1 MKRVLIIS
9 ISQCMIAFA
18 IMFCLKWMYYKDDK
32 LRKRKQVY
40 ISYFYYAGGVIV
52 VIGAIIFGV
61 MMMLFPGTEG
71 ENPIYF
77 RLLVLFDITA
87 VIDGILIL
95 NWQINWKIIY
105 DEKGFTYRSKWR
117 KCYTFSYNDPLEIRR
132 TRGFVYLYARGIK
145 IRIDKRDAR
154 NWEPFM
160 EILTDHQSKLQDQT
174 VKKSKPE
181 FSNKRYSR
189 KMRKKKKGD

>member
-1 MKRVLIIS
+1 
-9 ISQCMIAFA
+9 
-18 IMFCLKWMYYKDDK
+18 MYYKDDK

-105 DEKGFTYRSKWR
+105 NENGFTYRSKWR
-117 KCYTFSYNDPLEIRR
+117 N
-132 TRGFVYLYARGIK
+132 YA
-145 IRIDKRDAR
+145 IDGV
-154 NWEPFM
+154 F
-160 EILTDHQSKLQDQT
+160 
-174 VKKSKPE
+174 
-181 FSNKRYSR
+181 
-189 KMRKKKKGD
+189 